1 MQRLVGRG
9 VDQLVSTPLPARE
22 ARFVLAAPP
31 PVRALAISAGLVVV
45 GVLLLVLTSANGW
58 AVGVLVLSVVLVL
71 LGVVLALTALV
82 LTRRIRSVV
91 LSTPDTI
98 TVEHGGGRH
107 ALRWSEVGE
116 VKVVGHRL
124 VLTRKGNQVG
134 EEGLGSVSV
143 LNPRMRANPTFLA
156 LMNEVQQRLDADRGY
171 SSL

>member
-1 MQRLVGRG
+1 M
-9 VDQLVSTPLPARE
+9 STPLPARE

-45 GVLLLVLTSANGW
+45 GVVLVVLTSALGW
-58 AVGVLVLSVVLVL
+58 AVGVLVL
-71 LGVVLALTALV
+71 GVVLAVLGVALALTAVV

-98 TVEHGGGRH
+98 TVEHGGGRQ
-107 ALRWSEVGE
+107 AVRWSEVGE
-116 VKVVGHRL
+116 VRMVGHRL
-124 VLTRKGNQVG
+124 VLSRK
-134 EEGLGSVSV
+134 EGQGSVSV